1 MKFKIKKNDQVMVI
15 AGDDKGKTGR
25 VLDLDTKKNRV
36 LVEGVNIHIKH
47 QRPNQQNQQG
57 GRVEMEFPIHYSN
70 VMLIDSDKKATRV
83 SIKRDIQGGK
93 NVISRIA
100 KTNGKEI

>member
-1 MKFKIKKNDQVMVI
+1 MKFKIKKNDQVKVI
-15 AGDDKGKTGR
+15 AGDDKGKIGR
-25 VLDLDTKKNRV
+25 VLEVDTKKLRV

-70 VMLIDSDKKATRV
+70 VMLIDSNKDVTRV
-83 SIKRDIQGGK
+83 SFKRETKGGK
-93 NVISRIA
+93 TVVSRIA